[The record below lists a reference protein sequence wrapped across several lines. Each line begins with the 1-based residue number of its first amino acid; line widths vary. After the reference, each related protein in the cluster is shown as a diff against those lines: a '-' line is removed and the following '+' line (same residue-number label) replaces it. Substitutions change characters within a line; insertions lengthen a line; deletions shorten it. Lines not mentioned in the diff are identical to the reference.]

1 MANTPSLVELVDARD
16 RLLVQ
21 HKQHEHDSMRAL
33 LRHLHRCRPRM
44 KDLAVSQLG
53 RLVSQLA
60 KDNALPPQVRVHAE
74 VLLAQWK
81 RFAAEEG
88 IAPPKQGRSDEE
100 KENTAPNSKASPP
113 VKAQGVHQHRHR
125 PYPQPLHAVAPPPA
139 DREPTAGT
147 SQVHLY
153 EEPGRNVIVRR
164 LLEVLS
170 LPLPAGTTP
179 ATVDVLEVA
188 KEIEEEL
195 HATFSQ
201 EHDPE
206 NKLLRFGQLRSNLHD
221 NCDLRA
227 AVLCGE
233 TPPKKL
239 VHMKAWELGKWEAR
253 QNAQLQAKNGAIKS
267 E

>member
-164 LLEVLS
+164 LLE
-170 LPLPAGTTP
+170 
-179 ATVDVLEVA
+179 
-188 KEIEEEL
+188 
-195 HATFSQ
+195 
-201 EHDPE
+201 
-206 NKLLRFGQLRSNLHD
+206 KLLRFGQLRSNLHD